1 MGWDAYASIER
12 SSEKFIIKNMFTRK
26 LFKDATQRVQ
36 NKTTT
41 ADGFLSAGA
50 LDCSQCAQMLTKAT
64 GASCYSDGWTVEEV
78 QGLAKDADWDF
89 NYDPDKA
96 WAYES
101 AKEFLTLCAK
111 LKLSIYFS
119 Y

>member
-26 LFKDATQRVQ
+26 LFKDATKRVQ
-36 NKTTT
+36 DKTTS

-64 GASCYSDGWTVEEV
+64 GVSCYCDWSEEDV
-78 QGLAKDADWDF
+78 QNIAQGADWDF
-89 NYDPDKA
+89 NYNPEEA

-111 LKLSIYFS
+111 LKLSIHFS